1 MFVKFTGNL
10 LTLRKPQAYVQT
22 DLYAGISVNASASE
36 SQVSCIATQHVA
48 MNLMVAPRHP
58 KLVIM
63 HVRPTRGNAW
73 FLIIIMYAD
82 CGVDL

>member
-1 MFVKFTGNL
+1 M
-10 LTLRKPQAYVQT
+10 QT

-36 SQVSCIATQHVA
+36 SQVSCIATQHMA
-48 MNLMVAPRHP
+48 MKLTVAPRHP

-63 HVRPTRGNAW
+63 HVRPTHRNAW
-73 FLIIIMYAD
+73 FLIIIMYHDAD